1 MKTRSNIKGHSSFID
16 HFTRQECKT
25 SLTPFSLH
33 HRNNNMKT
41 NYLIEWS
48 VAGEF
53 RSLRKEAALQSGGVA
68 ADTASGSVQ
77 TPHLVPMMGLLC
89 LRL

>member
-1 MKTRSNIKGHSSFID
+1 
-16 HFTRQECKT
+16 
-25 SLTPFSLH
+25 
-33 HRNNNMKT
+33 MKT